1 MGNLS
6 FVDIIKQHTLNG
18 IGCLD
23 TRSIES
29 FKVCHLNN
37 STHINETELEQRLFE
52 LPPKQ
57 ISFLLISHSNES
69 SKILNKYG
77 WNEFIQIN
85 LSSEQWKL
93 LKSDYN
99 ELISSD
105 NVRYIPLFHPCPLLS
120 SHIDNI
126 EASLYKNH
134 KIKANDIAPR
144 QLPKECNQKPFGYSA
159 VSKTSQS
166 VASNWYNPMSSNNK
180 KQKLIP
186 NNSIKHELNNESVV
200 LRACDI
206 GCGSGRDSIWL
217 SLRNLHKNIKWNVE
231 CIDFN
236 HKMLSRLKTFSLNA
250 CVSDKIFITKSKIR
264 GDDKLTLYRNINQN
278 EPFAIYDLNQMAKN
292 EEKNEY
298 YFEKEYD
305 LILCVRFLERTL
317 IYKLWKMG
325 KMIKLNGYLLMFQFM
340 EGCEKFG
347 HPKNKNRMLKKDEL
361 AKAFGDNQRF
371 RILVDQQ
378 VQAEY
383 GRPMQA
389 FLCQRIS

>member
-6 FVDIIKQHTLNG
+6 FVDIIKQHSLND

-120 SHIDNI
+120 AHIDNI

-134 KIKANDIAPR
+134 K
-144 QLPKECNQKPFGYSA
+144 
-159 VSKTSQS
+159 
-166 VASNWYNPMSSNNK
+166 
-180 KQKLIP
+180 
-186 NNSIKHELNNESVV
+186 NESVV

-317 IYKLWKMG
+317 
-325 KMIKLNGYLLMFQFM
+325 
-340 EGCEKFG
+340 
-347 HPKNKNRMLKKDEL
+347 
-361 AKAFGDNQRF
+361 
-371 RILVDQQ
+371 
-378 VQAEY
+378 
-383 GRPMQA
+383 
-389 FLCQRIS
+389 